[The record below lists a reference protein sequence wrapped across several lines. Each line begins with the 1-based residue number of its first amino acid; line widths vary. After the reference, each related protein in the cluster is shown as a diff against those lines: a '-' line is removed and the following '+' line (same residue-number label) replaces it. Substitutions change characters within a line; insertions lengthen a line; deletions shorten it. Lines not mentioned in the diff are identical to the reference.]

1 MALNLNHIQVGQ
13 QVAVA
18 SYGSW
23 AIQNQGFYYVIK
35 ANKVRIVIQRD
46 TDLYERTFSAKTG
59 LELNSGVYR
68 PAFLESVED
77 QQRRNQA
84 DAEIQRQ
91 RDLWSK
97 AHRAVEVKD
106 IDTLESVIAELKAVA

>member
-1 MALNLNHIQVGQ
+1 MSLDLSNIQVGQ

-18 SYGSW
+18 SYGN
-23 AIQNQGFYYVIK
+23 NQGFYTVVK
-35 ANKVRIVIQRD
+35 ANKVRIIVKRD
-46 TDLYERTFSAKTG
+46 TDLYERTFSTKTG
-59 LELNSGVYR
+59 LELNSGAFR

-84 DAEIQRQ
+84 DFEIQRQ